1 MRAAVLTAKQSIQT
15 IDQPTTT
22 LSETGV
28 RVRIGAGGICGSD
41 LHYFHHYKM
50 GDFPVR
56 EAFILGHEAAGIV
69 EEIGPRVNDVAV
81 GDTVVINP
89 SHPCQSCEYCLKG
102 NELLCNEMRFL
113 GSSRKFP
120 HIQGMFSEIFVTE
133 QRQCFKMPR
142 GLSLNIATFAEPL
155 AVALHAINQ
164 AGSLL
169 GANILISG
177 SGPIGALVLLSA
189 KLAGALSITMT
200 DIRDGPLTVV
210 NELGANKTL
219 NVSFGASKLIEEA
232 NPRGSFDIA
241 FDASGSETAVLTAI
255 KSLRPGGSLIQIGTF
270 AEPNISIP
278 SDQLMAKELTMKS
291 SFRFDKEFSWA
302 VDYLAKGRIDVM
314 PLLTHTFPM
323 EDANEAFL
331 TASDRE
337 KAMKVH
343 LTF

>member
-1 MRAAVLTAKQSIQT
+1 
-15 IDQPTTT
+15 
-22 LSETGV
+22 
-28 RVRIGAGGICGSD
+28 
-41 LHYFHHYKM
+41 
-50 GDFPVR
+50 
-56 EAFILGHEAAGIV
+56 
-69 EEIGPRVNDVAV
+69 
-81 GDTVVINP
+81 
-89 SHPCQSCEYCLKG
+89 
-102 NELLCNEMRFL
+102 MRFL

-255 KSLRPGGSLIQIGTF
+255 KSLRPCGSLIQIGTF
-270 AEPNISIP
+270 AEPNISVP

-291 SFRFDKEFSWA
+291 SVRFDKEFSWA

-323 EDANEAFL
+323 EDANEAVL

>member
-50 GDFPVR
+50 GDFPVQ

-89 SHPCQSCEYCLKG
+89 SHPCQNCEYCLKG

>member
-89 SHPCQSCEYCLKG
+89 SHPCQNCEYCLKG
-102 NELLCNEMRFL
+102 SELLCNEMRFL

-219 NVSFGASKLIEEA
+219 NVSFGAS
-232 NPRGSFDIA
+232 
-241 FDASGSETAVLTAI
+241 
-255 KSLRPGGSLIQIGTF
+255 
-270 AEPNISIP
+270 
-278 SDQLMAKELTMKS
+278 
-291 SFRFDKEFSWA
+291 
-302 VDYLAKGRIDVM
+302 
-314 PLLTHTFPM
+314 
-323 EDANEAFL
+323 
-331 TASDRE
+331 
-337 KAMKVH
+337 
-343 LTF
+343 